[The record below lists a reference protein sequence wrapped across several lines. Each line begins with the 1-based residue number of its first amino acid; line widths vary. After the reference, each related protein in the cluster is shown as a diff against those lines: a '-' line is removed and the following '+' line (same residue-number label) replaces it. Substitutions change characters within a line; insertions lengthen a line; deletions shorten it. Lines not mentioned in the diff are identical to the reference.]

1 MRSLFRVFV
10 FGALAA
16 GVTAAGWLVWSRRPH
31 AVLERAARALAQGD
45 FEACRTALDRAAGRV
60 AAAEVAMLEAR
71 LARKQVDYGRMHT
84 LLDTAGRSGA
94 AAERIRLEEAL
105 AAADCG
111 QLVEAE
117 RYLLERLRSDDEERA
132 EICDSLSTG
141 LARHGRLDEAAM
153 LLDAWQADAPE
164 DPRPY
169 VKRGRFAEHALDW
182 ALAEAQYREALG
194 KTPGNIV
201 ALASLGRVLAGRNE
215 PVAARR
221 CFEEVVER
229 STEAAPAARES
240 IAACLVVE
248 GRPDEARRLLHE
260 LLALDP
266 VVRTRAYERTGH
278 RPDGDV
284 AARQLGKL
292 ELDDGHIDDAER
304 WLARAVQANPRDLEA
319 RYALAQAWRRLGRD
333 AEAEAEFEAVATARR
348 ELAEVD
354 RWWDTLGK
362 NPDDLEA
369 RYRIGVAF
377 LRHRSDGEGIYWLR
391 SVIARDPAHNAAHA
405 ALAEHF
411 AASAATSETSR
422 NLAHYHRE
430 RATAAGGAI
439 PERRAADDG
448 P

>member
-1 MRSLFRVFV
+1 MHSLFRIAVS
-10 FGALAA
+10 GALAV
-16 GVTAAGWLVWSRRPH
+16 GVTVAGLMVWSQRPR
-31 AVLERAARALAQGD
+31 AVFEQAAQALAQGD
-45 FEACRTALDRAAGRV
+45 FEACRTAIDRLASRV

-71 LARKQVDYGRMHT
+71 LARKQADYRRMRA
-84 LLDTAGRSGA
+84 LLDTARSSGA
-94 AAERIRLEEAL
+94 SAVRIRLEEAL

-117 RYLLERLRSDDEERA
+117 RYLLDRLRSDDEERA

-141 LARHGRLDEAAM
+141 LTRHGRLDEAAM

-164 DPRPY
+164 DPRPHI
-169 VKRGRFAEHALDW
+169 KRGRVAEHAFDW
-182 ALAEAQYREALG
+182 ARAEAQYREALG
-194 KTPGNIV
+194 KAPGNV
-201 ALASLGRVLAGRNE
+201 VSLASLGRVLAGRNE

-221 CFEEVVER
+221 CFAEVVKR
-229 STEAAPAARES
+229 STQAAPAARES
-240 IAACLVVE
+240 IAVCLVIE
-248 GRPDEARRLLHE
+248 GRPHEARQILHE
-260 LLALDP
+260 VLALDP
-266 VVRTRAYERTGH
+266 VVRTLAYERTGH

-304 WLARAVQANPRDLEA
+304 WLTRAVQANPRDLEA

-333 AEAEAEFEAVATARR
+333 DEAEAELEAVATARR
-348 ELAEVD
+348 ELAAAD

-362 NPDDLEA
+362 NPDDVEA

-391 SVIARDPAHNAAHA
+391 SVIARDPTHGEAHA

-422 NLAHYHRE
+422 NLAHYHHE
-430 RATAAGGAI
+430 RAMAAGGLFAAQ
-439 PERRAADDG
+439 RSADDD